1 MANSFFLPNKIRIF
15 IAENMLIQKQFFRLL
30 ALCCVCLSLN
40 SCAPSANEVVIYVTV
55 DQVYAEPVLRYFE
68 KQTGIKVKEVF
79 DTEETKSTG
88 ILNRLIAEKD
98 NPKCDVFW
106 SGDPVRTDVLKSR
119 DILAIYSPENAKD
132 IPSAFKD
139 KDGYWVGFSVRSRVL
154 IYNTNLLT
162 KETAPQSIFDLT
174 KEEFRG
180 KVAIANPLFG
190 TTTFHVAALFE
201 LLGDKQAQAF
211 MDSLKKNDVALLS
224 SNGDVKRKVS
234 KGEIPCGLTDT
245 DDVFVAMLAGEPVDM
260 IFLDQDSIGSLIMP
274 NTVSL
279 IVNSPNQENGKKLME
294 YLLEKE
300 TESKLAH
307 SCAQIP
313 LRAGVN
319 TPEYVPTIDDIHPMQ
334 IDYGVTAQK
343 LEEIQPFIKNWI
355 ENW

>member
-1 MANSFFLPNKIRIF
+1 MKKFRTALAVVIGLYV
-15 IAENMLIQKQFFRLL
+15 LIQ
-30 ALCCVCLSLN
+30 
-40 SCAPSANEVVIYVTV
+40 SCKAPSDEVVIYVTV
-55 DQVYAEPVLRYFE
+55 DQVYAEPVLRDFE
-68 KQTGIKVKEVF
+68 KKTGIRVKEIF

-106 SGDPVRTDVLKSR
+106 SGDPVRTEVLKSR
-119 DILAIYSPENAKD
+119 GILAVYAPENAKD
-132 IPSAFKD
+132 IPATFKD
-139 KDGYWVGFSVRSRVL
+139 KDGCWVGFSVRSRVL
-154 IYNTNLLT
+154 IYNKNLIT
-162 KETAPQSIFDLT
+162 KDQAPHSIFDLT
-174 KEEFRG
+174 KEQFRG

-190 TTTFHVAALFE
+190 TTTFQVASWFE
-201 LLGDKQAQAF
+201 ALGDEKAQAF
-211 MDSLKKNDVALLS
+211 MDSLKKNGIVLLS
-224 SNGDVKRKVS
+224 SNGDVKRRVS

-245 DDVFVAMLAGEPVDM
+245 DDAFSAILSGEPVDM
-260 IFLDQDSIGSLIMP
+260 IFLDQDSLGSLIMP

-279 IVNSPNQENGKKLME
+279 IANSPDAENGKKLME

-319 TPEYVPTIDDIHPMQ
+319 KPDYVPTMEEIRPMQ
-334 IDYGVTAQK
+334 IDYSLTAKK
-343 LEEIQPFIKNWI
+343 LEAIQPFIKNWI